1 MWCCDEDGS
10 GVVEWLQWWGDG
22 CGGEAAMDE
31 REVVTAVVGDGWRL
45 VWDDGGVG
53 EDVVV
58 RWWHEG
64 VGSSGGCGVACRLGW
79 LEFWPDG
86 EGGAE
91 KLFEEG
97 GGIHR
102 LTFSDSKYEA
112 PETIITFLKQNR
124 SIINTIY
131 KKNPYELINGRKP
144 NISYFHV
151 FDALCYPYNDREDLW
166 KLKAKGD
173 IGFFIEYFKTGRGY
187 RIYNRR
193 KKKVMEKVNVKLDE
207 LLAMASKQRSLD
219 PALQ

>member
-1 MWCCDEDGS
+1 MWWFWWWPSGVRDDGREVVGVI

-97 GGIHR
+97 GGVCVGSG
-102 LTFSDSKYEA
+102 F
-112 PETIITFLKQNR
+112 N
-124 SIINTIY
+124 
-131 KKNPYELINGRKP
+131 KK
-144 NISYFHV
+144 
-151 FDALCYPYNDREDLW
+151 
-166 KLKAKGD
+166 
-173 IGFFIEYFKTGRGY
+173 
-187 RIYNRR
+187 
-193 KKKVMEKVNVKLDE
+193 
-207 LLAMASKQRSLD
+207 
-219 PALQ
+219 